1 MVPADNW
8 ARTVARCGRY
18 WPVGCGGAC
27 IARSRNRDGSTGE
40 SVGAAETSVYRLDAD
55 VEPHNTASLAL
66 LRECG
71 FTREGVLRSYLR
83 FDDGVFDAVLWS
95 LLSSD
100 L

>member
-1 MVPADNW
+1 M
-8 ARTVARCGRY
+8 
-18 WPVGCGGAC
+18 
-27 IARSRNRDGSTGE
+27 
-40 SVGAAETSVYRLDAD
+40 YRLDAD
-55 VEPHNTASLAL
+55 VEPHNTASVAL
-66 LRECG
+66 LRKCG